1 MMKKVRLSEEAY
13 NNLKKRLTE
22 EVDPF
27 YDVRTAF
34 EDFKAAFDQCAVE
47 TSEYSENGK
56 ALHPFLKEIG
66 QNINFD
72 AIESILYG
80 K

>member
-1 MMKKVRLSEEAY
+1 MKKVKLSEESY
-13 NNLKKRLTE
+13 NNLKRILTE

-27 YDVRTAF
+27 YDVRTTF

-47 TSEYSENGK
+47 TSDYNENGRT
-56 ALHPFLKEIG
+56 LHPFLEAIG
-66 QNINFD
+66 NNIKFD
-72 AIESILYG
+72 AIESILYD

>member
-1 MMKKVRLSEEAY
+1 MKKVNLSEESY
-13 NNLKKRLTE
+13 NNLKKLLTE
-22 EVDPF
+22 SADPF

-34 EDFKAAFDQCAVE
+34 EDFKAAFDQCVIE
-47 TSEYSENGK
+47 TSEYYENGK
-56 ALHPFLKEIG
+56 KLHPLLEAIK

-72 AIESILYG
+72 AIETILYS

>member
-1 MMKKVRLSEEAY
+1 MKKIKLTEESY

-22 EVDPF
+22 QADPF

-34 EDFKAAFDQCAVE
+34 EDFKAAFDQCVVE
-47 TSEYSENGK
+47 TSNYDENGRK
-56 ALHPFLKEIG
+56 LHPFLEAIG

>member
-1 MMKKVRLSEEAY
+1 MKKIKLTEESY
-13 NNLKKRLTE
+13 NNLKKKLTE

-27 YDVRTAF
+27 YDVRTTF
-34 EDFKAAFDQCAVE
+34 EDFKAAFDQCAVA
-47 TSEYSENGK
+47 TSDYNDNGRT
-56 ALHPFLKEIG
+56 LHPFLEAIG

-72 AIESILYG
+72 AIESILYN